1 MGVKD
6 LWKVLSP
13 VAKKSVPVKSLAGKT
28 LAVDLS
34 GWIVEFRTNQNEPHL
49 YLKLVI

>member
-6 LWKVLSP
+6 LWSVLSR
-13 VAKKSVPVKSLAGKT
+13 VREECALSELSGKT

-34 GWIVEFRTNQNEPHL
+34 GWICQALTTKVGHCPSISR
-49 YLKLVI
+49 